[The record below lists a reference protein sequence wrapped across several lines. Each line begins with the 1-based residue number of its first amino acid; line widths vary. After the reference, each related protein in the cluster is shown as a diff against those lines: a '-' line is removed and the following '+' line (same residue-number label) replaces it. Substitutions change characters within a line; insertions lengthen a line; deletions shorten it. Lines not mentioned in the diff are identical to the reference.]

1 MNACFEF
8 SKHDCIVHW
17 WKVQKSMITIDT
29 NGKMVVLWL
38 GSTILE
44 VLMFRYNGRQF
55 DALKDECFLL
65 GILDGILGK
74 ILNGFHRSN
83 VASDI
88 NTLGSMVFRE
98 GRDFLY
104 NIPCIHHNFCH

>member
-1 MNACFEF
+1 
-8 SKHDCIVHW
+8 
-17 WKVQKSMITIDT
+17 MITIDT
-29 NGKMVVLWL
+29 HGKTVVLWL

-44 VLMFRYNGRQF
+44 VLTFCFDGRQF
-55 DALKDECFLL
+55 VAFKDEFFLL

-88 NTLGSMVFRE
+88 DTLGSMVFRE
-98 GRDFLY
+98 GRDFLD
-104 NIPCIHHNFCH
+104 NISCIYHDFCH